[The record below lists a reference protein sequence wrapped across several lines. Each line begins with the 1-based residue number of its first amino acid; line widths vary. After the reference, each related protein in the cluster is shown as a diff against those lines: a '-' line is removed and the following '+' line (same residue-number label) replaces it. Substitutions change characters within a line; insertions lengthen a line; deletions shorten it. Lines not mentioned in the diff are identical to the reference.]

1 MHQNNDHVLLR
12 KFIYIKYILIQS
24 ENYCKDVNNTIL
36 PAERYKE
43 IINENE
49 KHLVHGLITSFL
61 F

>member
-1 MHQNNDHVLLR
+1 MHQNNDHILIG

-36 PAERYKE
+36 TYKKM
-43 IINENE
+43 INENE